1 MIDFDYDL
9 QVGERKIKDLV
20 NRLVDKEKMFLS
32 RMKPLAFDFI
42 EKEIQNYTNTIV
54 GVNEKLF

>member
-9 QVGERKIKDLV
+9 QGVERKIEDLV
-20 NRLVDKEKMFLS
+20 NRLVDKEEMFLS
-32 RMKPLAFDFI
+32 RMKPLALDFM